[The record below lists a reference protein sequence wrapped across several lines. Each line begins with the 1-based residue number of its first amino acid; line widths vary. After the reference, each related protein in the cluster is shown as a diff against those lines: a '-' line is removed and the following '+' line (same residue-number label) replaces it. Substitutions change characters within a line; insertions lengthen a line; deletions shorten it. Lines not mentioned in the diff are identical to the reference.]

1 MGKGGANL
9 CPGLIWA
16 ILWFLILL
24 LAWWFAA
31 IIAGFY
37 ILFLPFSAC
46 IDPCKGVCESL
57 LKLVQL
63 PLTCAEN
70 MVAMKPLCG

>member
-9 CPGLIWA
+9 CPGLLWS
-16 ILWFLILL
+16 ILWFIALL
-24 LAWWFAA
+24 LAWWFAF
-31 IIAGFY
+31 IMGWFY
-37 ILFLPFSAC
+37 VFFIPFTVC
-46 IDPCKGVCESL
+46 ISPCKDICEAL

-70 MVAMKPLCG
+70 MIAMKAMC